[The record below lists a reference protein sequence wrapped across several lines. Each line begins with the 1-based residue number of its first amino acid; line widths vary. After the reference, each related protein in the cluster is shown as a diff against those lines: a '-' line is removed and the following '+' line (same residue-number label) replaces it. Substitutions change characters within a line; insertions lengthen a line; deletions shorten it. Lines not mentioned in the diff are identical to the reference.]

1 MLDPVTPAPGV
12 FQLSRRRWSWLAGV
26 AVLTAA
32 ALLST
37 WVGDWP
43 ARFGGND
50 EPRITTEALPQASL
64 PPEGAQAPSARGEL
78 APDDRDA
85 AVVHDLEFL
94 SWYSQ
99 RQEAGKPATTA
110 LPELPETMSDSESQ
124 EGNDAQ

>member
-1 MLDPVTPAPGV
+1 V
-12 FQLSRRRWSWLAGV
+12 FRPTRRTWSWLAGV

-43 ARFGGND
+43 ARLAGGD
-50 EPRITTEALPQASL
+50 EPRITTEALAQAAL
-64 PPEGAQAPSARGEL
+64 PADGVQAPSARGEL

-85 AVVHDLEFL
+85 ALVRDLEFL

-99 RQEAGKPATTA
+99 RQSAGKPAATP